1 VLPCPTSPV
10 ILHTQTVH
18 QNQYIDGEER
28 GELERIVWWCWR
40 MTNKKKILIIDD
52 ERITVELAQVLLE
65 RYDFEV
71 VCAYDGVEG
80 LKVARAEKPDLILLD
95 IVLPRKD
102 GFEVC
107 EELRSDPNFK
117 DVRIVMFTAKGLAE
131 DIERGRQVGADE
143 YVIKPLSGKNL
154 LVVIK
159 KQLGL

>member
-1 VLPCPTSPV
+1 
-10 ILHTQTVH
+10 
-18 QNQYIDGEER
+18 
-28 GELERIVWWCWR
+28 